1 VARRLGIGLR
11 LVVVHYHLRPGGIR
25 RVIEQSLPWL
35 VSEAPRRVHVVTL
48 ASGEAEDKL
57 WNDAQRQR
65 LAAVDVEFSVDP
77 AIGYLAEQEGGKE
90 VARRR
95 IRQALGRL
103 LRGADATNTLVW
115 AHNLGIARNVLLTA
129 ELFAF
134 CGARSIP
141 IVAHHHDWWFDN
153 RWQRWPD
160 IRLAGLRNL
169 KEVAN
174 VTFHTGNHVRHA
186 AINRADAAIL
196 ARGFGKAAG
205 WLPNLSGSLRAP
217 ERGAL
222 RAARSWLDRQLGES
236 NAPVWVLPCRLLRRK
251 NVGEA
256 LLLTRWLRPEAWLVV
271 TGAASSADEM
281 PYSNQ
286 LTKMAALHHWRLRL
300 GLLDSPDPN
309 RPGIPELLGASEVV
323 LLTSIQE
330 GFGLPYLEA
339 TAARRPLIARSLP
352 NIAPDLH
359 RFGFRFPQYYDE
371 IRIAPG
377 LFDWHAEVTR
387 QRRLY
392 GDWRRRLPSGCRRMA
407 GEPVLLRA
415 GAIAQPVAFSRLT
428 MAAQLEVLAQPL
440 EKSWRACVPLNPFL
454 ESWRQRAQVSGLRCA
469 AWPRT
474 ADRWLEGRAYAR
486 RFYKLA
492 LSTPGADNELVNP
505 ETVQNE
511 FLRAKLG
518 SDQLYPMLWALET

>member
-1 VARRLGIGLR
+1 LR

-25 RVIEQSLPWL
+25 RVIEQALPWL
-35 VSEAPRRVHVVTL
+35 ISEAPRRVHVVTL
-48 ASGEAEDKL
+48 ATGEAEDKL
-57 WNDAQRQR
+57 WNDALRQR
-65 LAAVDVEFSVDP
+65 LEAVAVEFLVDP
-77 AIGYLAEQEGGKE
+77 ALGYFAEQESRGE

-95 IRQALGRL
+95 VRQALGRL
-103 LRGADATNTLVW
+103 LRGADAANTLVW

-129 ELFAF
+129 ELFAV
-134 CGARSIP
+134 CNSQAVP

-160 IRLAGLRNL
+160 IRLAGLHNL
-169 KEVAN
+169 KQVAS
-174 VTFHTGNHVRHA
+174 VTFAAGTNVRHA

-205 WLPNLSGSLRAP
+205 WLPNLSGGLRAP

-222 RAARSWLDRQLGES
+222 RAARGWLDRQLGEPD
-236 NAPVWVLPCRLLRRK
+236 APVWVLPCRLLRRK

-286 LTKMAALHHWRLRL
+286 LTRMAGQHQWRLRL
-300 GLLDSPDPN
+300 GLLDSPDPH
-309 RPGIPELLGASEVV
+309 RPGIPELIGASEVV

-352 NIAPDLH
+352 NIAPDLR

-371 IRIAPG
+371 IRIAPW
-377 LFDWHAEVTR
+377 LFDWQAEVTR

-392 GDWRRRLPSGCRRMA
+392 RDWRRRLPPGCRLMA
-407 GEPVLLRA
+407 GEPVLLDA
-415 GAIAQPVAFSRLT
+415 GAMARPVAFSRLT
-428 MAAQLEVLAQPL
+428 MAAQIEVLAQPL
-440 EKSWRACVPLNPFL
+440 EKSWRACAPLNPFL
-454 ESWRQRAQVSGLRCA
+454 ESWRRRAQVSALRCA
-469 AWPRT
+469 AWPRA
-474 ADRWLEGRAYAR
+474 ADRWLGGRAYAR
-486 RFYKLA
+486 RFYEVARPTPRAGQKL
-492 LSTPGADNELVNP
+492 VKP
-505 ETVQNE
+505 EAVQNE
-511 FLRAKLG
+511 FLRVKLG
-518 SDQLYPMLWALET
+518 SDQLYPLLWALET